1 MKRPHNIGDHAL
13 GQDGSHAHAP
23 GDEHD
28 HDHDG
33 MDLLAEGE
41 NDEVVLISIGI
52 DVGSSGTQIA
62 FSRLTLEGAAQSDA
76 SSDANDSTGIEASGE
91 DGPPLRRDTRRRQ
104 TIYQSPVFLTPLGAD
119 DLIDERRLDDILL
132 QAFAGAGLSADDI
145 DCGVVI
151 LTGAARERANAAA
164 IAARLAEMCG
174 DIVSASA
181 GHHMEARI
189 AAHGSS
195 AVERSATYGAR
206 YLNIDIGGATTKLAV
221 CEGGR
226 VTATAALAIGGR
238 LVATDRTDRIIRLE
252 PTGRMHALACG
263 FDWQAGGVAPWP
275 DRQAVGVAMAGKL
288 VAALTGKL
296 DARALDEVSLTG
308 PLPSLEGITGVIV
321 SGGVGEYVYRRETRS
336 FSDLGLPLGRA
347 LARLVDEGALPW
359 PLMPAGECI
368 RATVLGASSYTVQL
382 SGRTGLITAPA
393 TMLPRRNVPVLRPQ
407 YTLGETIDPADVAA
421 AISTHLVA
429 FDLGAEGA
437 EAVARRSDRVCE
449 IRHPANSWG
458 VGSRSSIRPT
468 ANGDIVL
475 ALGWSGPPEH
485 TRLKPFADGI
495 VQGLRARLHAGCSL
509 YIVIDADIAASLG
522 AILRDEVGLANDILV
537 LDGIALAD
545 FDYVDLGRIRL
556 PSGTVP
562 VTIKSLVFPLE
573 QGQEGH
579 KGSRRDRGR

>member
-1 MKRPHNIGDHAL
+1 MTRPHNIGDHSL
-13 GQDGSHAHAP
+13 GRDSSHVHAP

-41 NDEVVLISIGI
+41 SSEVVLTSIGI
-52 DVGSSGTQIA
+52 DVGSSGTQVA
-62 FSRLTLEGAAQSDA
+62 FARLTLEGGAERDA
-76 SSDANDSTGIEASGE
+76 SRDPGDSADRYASGA

-119 DLIDERRLDDILL
+119 DRIDERRLDDILL
-132 QAFAGAGLSADDI
+132 QAFSGAGLSADDI

-164 IAARLAEMCG
+164 ISARLAEMCG

-189 AAHGSS
+189 AAHGSG
-195 AVERSATYGAR
+195 AAERSAEFGAR
-206 YLNIDIGGATTKLAV
+206 YLNIDMGGATTKLAV

-238 LVATDRTDRIIRLE
+238 LVATDRNDVIVRLE
-252 PTGRMHALACG
+252 PTGRMHAQACG
-263 FDWQAGGVAPWP
+263 FDWRLGGFAPWTE
-275 DRQAVGVAMAGKL
+275 RQAVGMAMAGKL
-288 VAALTGKL
+288 VAALTSQL
-296 DARALDEVSLTG
+296 DASAFEAVSLTG
-308 PLPSLEGITGVIV
+308 PLPSLAGIAGVIV
-321 SGGVGEYVYRRETRS
+321 SGGVGEYVYGRETRS

-347 LARLVDEGALPW
+347 LARLIDEGVLPW

-393 TMLPRRNVPVLRPQ
+393 TLLPRRNLPVLRPQ
-407 YTLGETIDPADVAA
+407 YTLGETIDPVDVAA

-429 FDLGAEGA
+429 LDLGGPGDA
-437 EAVARRSDRVCE
+437 
-449 IRHPANSWG
+449 
-458 VGSRSSIRPT
+458 
-468 ANGDIVL
+468 DIVL
-475 ALGWSGPPEH
+475 ALAWSGLPEH
-485 TRLKPFADGI
+485 ARLKAFAEGI
-495 VQGLRARLHAGCSL
+495 AQGLMARLGAGAPL
-509 YIVIDADIAASLG
+509 YVVVDADIAASLG

-556 PSGTVP
+556 PSSTVP

-573 QGQEGH
+573 QGQESG
-579 KGSRRDRGR
+579 KGRLRIRGR